1 MEEKVKTFDQM
12 TEHELLQVAEW
23 HAQAMQ
29 HSGIISEDTL
39 AERRRLAQTDAEAYG
54 ERWSRGELDLYK
66 NLQDLR
72 SFANQM
78 ATLRKK
84 HIIHLFNAPDWYTKI
99 NVRLTDEFTLEPNDK
114 MYDDFEAVRKECSDR
129 ISRMILRTSP
139 LRTTF

>member
-1 MEEKVKTFDQM
+1 MGY
-12 TEHELLQVAEW
+12 VA
-23 HAQAMQ
+23 HRSNSQNPT
-29 HSGIISEDTL
+29 TL
-39 AERRRLAQTDAEAYG
+39 VVGVCQ
-54 ERWSRGELDLYK
+54 K
-66 NLQDLR
+66 NLQYLR

-84 HIIHLFNAPDWYTKI
+84 HIIHLFNAPDWYTKV

-129 ISRMILRTSP
+129 ISKMIFRTSP